1 MDGLTD
7 ERLSDSHRIRGPC
20 QLSHL
25 SNMLG
30 EISWKP
36 FAKGKT
42 NKCVYFFLL
51 ANGFWLLF
59 VKMREKLPRIR
70 WHCLSTGAVGTQNQR
85 RVLNDFIWFYSTLF
99 IFIALFVVCVVRCSF
114 NRLSICNTRRRLSSL
129 WMTLFVALCG
139 PFESICEKKGFDPPL
154 LVPTECIFWLALDTR
169 GPFNTVIKNSV
180 THYLQV

>member
-7 ERLSDSHRIRGPC
+7 ERLIDSHRIRGPC

-36 FAKGKT
+36 FAKGKR

-85 RVLNDFIWFYSTLF
+85 RELNDFIWFYSTLF
-99 IFIALFVVCVVRCSF
+99 IFIALFGFVSSVVHLTGFQFVTLVVVCPRSEWLYLSHYVDLSKVFAKKRVRSAPSRSNWVYF
-114 NRLSICNTRRRLSSL
+114 
-129 WMTLFVALCG
+129 
-139 PFESICEKKGFDPPL
+139 
-154 LVPTECIFWLALDTR
+154 LVGVGHSRAI
-169 GPFNTVIKNSV
+169 
-180 THYLQV
+180 